1 MLRILSL
8 RMSTPPNSKTIIV
21 PLLLAALLGGGV
33 AAGVTTVLDDG
44 GGGDGHTTTVI
55 RQPAVASQGANGE
68 NRSNVGEGLTAAD
81 IYKRYAPG
89 VVFVR
94 SEIIAQTNNPF
105 DPFGGAQKS
114 EATGSGFVIDA
125 SGDILTNNHVIDGA
139 TPGSITVQFADKKTI
154 KAQVVGKDPSTD
166 LALLKVDPEGLA
178 LKALPLGSSKDVH
191 VGDPT
196 IAIGN
201 PFGLDRTLTTG
212 VVSALQRQIQAPNG
226 FAIKDVIQ
234 TDAAI
239 NPGNSGGPLIDA
251 AGRVI
256 GINSQIETGGNG
268 SSGNVGI
275 GFAVPIDTAKSIL
288 ETLKHGETVQRAYLG
303 VTSLTIDGQLDALN
317 MPVSHGALV
326 QTVEGGSPAAQA
338 GLKAGDLPATL
349 PGSGASGAIVLGGD
363 IITKVDGK
371 AITTSDQL
379 SQLVSGHRPGD
390 AIKIEIVR
398 KKQTKTLTVTLG
410 KRPSTLQT
418 G

>member
-1 MLRILSL
+1 
-8 RMSTPPNSKTIIV
+8 MSQPPAPTSRSIVV
-21 PLLLAALLGGGV
+21 PLLIAALLGGGV
-33 AAGVTTVLDDG
+33 AAGVTTLVSDG

-55 RQPAVASQGANGE
+55 RQPAIASQGAN
-68 NRSNVGEGLTAAD
+68 SHANVSEGLTAAD
-81 IYKRYAPG
+81 IYQRYAPG

-94 SEIIAQTNNPF
+94 SEIIEQTNNPF

-125 SGDILTNNHVIDGA
+125 GGDILTNNHVIDGA
-139 TPGSITVQFADKKTI
+139 TAGSITVQFADKKTV
-154 KAQVVGKDPSTD
+154 KAKVVGKDPSTD
-166 LALLKVDPEGLA
+166 LALLKVDPEGLD
-178 LKALPLGSSKDVH
+178 LKVLPLGSSKDVH

-256 GINSQIETGGNG
+256 GINSQIETGGAG
-268 SSGNVGI
+268 SQGNVGI

-288 ETLKHGETVQRAYLG
+288 ENLKKGESVQRAYLG
-303 VTSLTIDGQLDALN
+303 VTSLTVDGQLDALDL
-317 MPVSHGALV
+317 PVDHGALV
-326 QTVEGGSPAAQA
+326 QTVEQNSPADQA
-338 GLKAGDLPATL
+338 GIKAGGLQATL
-349 PGSGASGAIVLGGD
+349 QGSNDPVVLGGD
-363 IITKVDGK
+363 IITKVDDK
-371 AITTSDQL
+371 AITSSDQL
-379 SQLVSGHRPGD
+379 AQLVSAHRPGD
-390 AIKIEIVR
+390 KVKVKLVR
-398 KKQTKTLTVTLG
+398 KKATKTVTVTLG
-410 KRPSTLQT
+410 KRPPALQT

>member
-1 MLRILSL
+1 MPQTPSPKTLAVPML
-8 RMSTPPNSKTIIV
+8 V
-21 PLLLAALLGGGV
+21 AALLGGGV
-33 AAGVTTVLDDG
+33 AAGVTAVIAG
-44 GGGDGHTTTVI
+44 EGGGDGHTTTVI
-55 RQPAVASQGANGE
+55 RQPAIASQGANG
-68 NRSNVGEGLTAAD
+68 NRANAAEGLTAAD
-81 IYKRYAPG
+81 IYERYAPG

-139 TPGSITVQFADKKTI
+139 TKDSITVQFADKKTV
-154 KAQVVGKDPSTD
+154 KATVVGTDPSTD
-166 LALLKVDPEGLA
+166 LALLKVDPEGLD

-256 GINSQIETGGNG
+256 GINSQIETGGAG
-268 SSGNVGI
+268 SQGNVGI
-275 GFAVPIDTAKSIL
+275 GFAVPIDTAKAIL
-288 ETLKHGETVQRAYLG
+288 ENLKKGESVQRAYLG
-303 VTSLTIDGQLDALN
+303 VTSLTVDGQLDAIDL
-317 MPVSHGALV
+317 PVDHGALV
-326 QTVEGGSPAAQA
+326 QTVEAGSPAAQA
-338 GLKAGDLPATL
+338 GIKAGNLQATL
-349 PGSGASGAIVLGGD
+349 QGSNDPVVLGGD

-371 AITTSDQL
+371 SVTTSDQL
-379 SQLVSGHRPGD
+379 AQLVAGHKPGD
-390 AIKIEIVR
+390 KVKVAIVR
-398 KKQTKTLTVTLG
+398 KKTDKTLTVTLG
-410 KRPSTLQT
+410 KRPAALQT

>member
-1 MLRILSL
+1 
-8 RMSTPPNSKTIIV
+8 MSQPPVPNSKSIVV

-33 AAGVTTVLDDG
+33 AAGVTELLSNDSSSG
-44 GGGDGHTTTVI
+44 GHTTTVI
-55 RQPAVASQGANGE
+55 RQPAVASQGANG
-68 NRSNVGEGLTAAD
+68 NKANVSEGLTAAD
-81 IYKRYAPG
+81 IYQRYAPG

-94 SEIIAQTNNPF
+94 SEIIQQTDNPF

-139 TPGSITVQFADKKTI
+139 TAGSITVQFADKKTV
-154 KAQVVGKDPSTD
+154 KAKVVGKDPSTD

-268 SSGNVGI
+268 SQGNVGI
-275 GFAVPIDTAKSIL
+275 GFAVPIDTAKAIL
-288 ETLKHGETVQRAYLG
+288 ENLKNGQSVQRAYLG

-317 MPVSHGALV
+317 LPVTHGALV
-326 QTVEGGSPAAQA
+326 QTVEPGSPADQA

-349 PGSGASGAIVLGGD
+349 QGSADQVVLGGD
-363 IITKVDGK
+363 IITKFDGK
-371 AITTSDQL
+371 AITSSDQL
-379 SQLVSGHRPGD
+379 AQLVSARKPGD
-390 AIKIEIVR
+390 KVKVELIR
-398 KKQTKTLTVTLG
+398 KNAPKTVTVTLD
-410 KRPSTLQT
+410 KRPAALQT

>member
-1 MLRILSL
+1 
-8 RMSTPPNSKTIIV
+8 MSHTPAPNSKSIV
-21 PLLLAALLGGGV
+21 LPLIVAALLGGGV
-33 AAGVTTVLDDG
+33 AAGVTTVLADD

-55 RQPAVASQGANGE
+55 RQPAVAAQGANGSK
-68 NRSNVGEGLTAAD
+68 SNVSEGLTAAD
-81 IYKRYAPG
+81 IYQRYAPG

-94 SEIIAQTNNPF
+94 SEIIEQTNNPF

-139 TPGSITVQFADKKTI
+139 TAGSITVQFADHKTV
-154 KAQVVGKDPSTD
+154 KAKVVGKDPSTD
-166 LALLKVDPEGLA
+166 LALLKVDPEGLD

-268 SSGNVGI
+268 SQGNVGI
-275 GFAVPIDTAKSIL
+275 GFAVPIDTAKAIL
-288 ETLKHGETVQRAYLG
+288 NNLKRGESVQRAYLG
-303 VTSLTIDGQLDALN
+303 VTSLTVDGQLDALDL
-317 MPVSHGALV
+317 PVNHGALV
-326 QTVEGGSPAAQA
+326 QTVEAGSPAEKA
-338 GLKAGDLPATL
+338 GIRAGDLQATL
-349 PGSGASGAIVLGGD
+349 SGSNDPVVLGGD

-371 AITTSDQL
+371 AITSSDQL
-379 SQLVSGHRPGD
+379 AQLVSSHKPGD
-390 AIKIEIVR
+390 AVKVELVR
-398 KKQTKTLTVTLG
+398 KKATKTVTVTLG
-410 KRPSTLQT
+410 KRPAALQT

>member
-1 MLRILSL
+1 MTQPSARPIV
-8 RMSTPPNSKTIIV
+8 V

-33 AAGVTTVLDDG
+33 AAGVTTFLADG
-44 GGGDGHTTTVI
+44 DHDTTTVI
-55 RQPAVASQGANGE
+55 RQPAIAASSANGDS
-68 NRSNVGEGLTAAD
+68 RSNVAEGLTAAD
-81 IYKRYAPG
+81 IYQRYAPG

-94 SEIIAQTNNPF
+94 SEVTQQTDNPF
-105 DPFGGAQKS
+105 APFGGTQQS
-114 EATGSGFVIDA
+114 EATGSGFVIDS

-139 TPGSITVQFADKKTI
+139 TAGSITVQFADKKTL
-154 KAQVVGKDPSTD
+154 KAAVVGKDPSTD
-166 LALLKVDPEGLA
+166 LALLKVDPDGLD

-212 VVSALQRQIQAPNG
+212 VVSALQREIQAPNG

-268 SSGNVGI
+268 ANGSVGI
-275 GFAVPIDTAKSIL
+275 GFAVPIDTAKQIL
-288 ETLKHGETVQRAYLG
+288 DSLKSGQTIQHAYLG
-303 VTSLTIDGQLDALN
+303 VTSLTVDGQLDALN
-317 MPVSHGALV
+317 LPVDHGALV
-326 QTVEGGSPAAQA
+326 QSVQQGSPADLA
-338 GLKAGDLPATL
+338 GLKAGDLQAQLQGQTSNDPV
-349 PGSGASGAIVLGGD
+349 VLGGD

-371 AITTSDQL
+371 TITSSAQL
-379 SQLVSGHRPGD
+379 AQLVSAHKPGE
-390 AIKIEIVR
+390 KVKMEIVR
-398 KKQTKTLTVTLG
+398 KKDTQSVTVTLG

>member
-1 MLRILSL
+1 
-8 RMSTPPNSKTIIV
+8 MSQPPASNSRSIV
-21 PLLLAALLGGGV
+21 LPLIVAALLGGGV
-33 AAGVTTVLDDG
+33 AAGVTAVVADES
-44 GGGDGHTTTVI
+44 GGDGHTTTVI
-55 RQPAVASQGANGE
+55 RQPAVASQGAN
-68 NRSNVGEGLTAAD
+68 SKASVSEGLTAAD
-81 IYKRYAPG
+81 IYQRYAPG

-94 SEIIAQTNNPF
+94 SEIIQQTDNPF

-125 SGDILTNNHVIDGA
+125 GGDILTNNHVIDGA
-139 TPGSITVQFADKKTI
+139 TAGSITVQFADKKTV
-154 KAQVVGKDPSTD
+154 KAKVVGKDPSTD
-166 LALLKVDPEGLA
+166 LALLKVDPEGLD

-256 GINSQIETGGNG
+256 GINSQIETGGAG
-268 SSGNVGI
+268 SQGNVGI

-288 ETLKHGETVQRAYLG
+288 ENLKKGESVQRAYLG
-303 VTSLTIDGQLDALN
+303 VTSLTVDGQLDAIDL
-317 MPVSHGALV
+317 PVDHGALV
-326 QTVEGGSPAAQA
+326 QTVEAGSPAAQA
-338 GLKAGDLPATL
+338 GIKAGNLQATL
-349 PGSGASGAIVLGGD
+349 QGSNDPVVLGGD
-363 IITKVDGK
+363 IITEVDDK
-371 AITTSDQL
+371 SITSSDQL
-379 SQLVSGHRPGD
+379 AQLVSAHKPGD
-390 AIKIEIVR
+390 KVKLKLVR
-398 KKQTKTLTVTLG
+398 KKATKTATVTLG
-410 KRPSTLQT
+410 KRPAALQT

>member
-1 MLRILSL
+1 
-8 RMSTPPNSKTIIV
+8 MSQPPVPNSKSIV
-21 PLLLAALLGGGV
+21 LPLVLAAVLGGGV
-33 AAGVTTVLDDG
+33 AAGVTTFVA
-44 GGGDGHTTTVI
+44 GGDRNTTTVI
-55 RQPAVASQGANGE
+55 RQPAVASVGANA
-68 NRSNVGEGLTAAD
+68 NSRSNVDEGLTAAD
-81 IYKRYAPG
+81 IYQRYAPG

-94 SEIIAQTNNPF
+94 SEITQQTDNPF
-105 DPFGGAQKS
+105 DPFGGTQKS
-114 EATGSGFVIDA
+114 EATGSGFVIDS

-139 TPGSITVQFADKKTI
+139 TDGSVTVQFADKKTVSA
-154 KAQVVGKDPSTD
+154 KVVGTDPSTD
-166 LALLKVDPEGLA
+166 LALLKVDPEGLD

-268 SSGNVGI
+268 SQGNVGI
-275 GFAVPIDTAKSIL
+275 GFAVPIDTAKQIL
-288 ETLKHGETVQRAYLG
+288 DSLKNGKTVQRAYLG
-303 VTSLTIDGQLDALN
+303 VTSLTIDGQLDALDL
-317 MPVSHGALV
+317 PVNHGALV
-326 QTVEGGSPAAQA
+326 QSVEQNSPADQA
-338 GLKAGDLPATL
+338 GLEAGDLQAQLQGQSSSDTV
-349 PGSGASGAIVLGGD
+349 VLGGD

-371 AITTSDQL
+371 DITSSDQL
-379 SQLVSGHRPGD
+379 AQLVAAHRPGD
-390 AIKIEIVR
+390 KVKMQIVR
-398 KKQTKTLTVTLG
+398 KKATKTVTVTLG
-410 KRPSTLQT
+410 KRPATLQT